1 MRLWPNMKKILAL
14 ALAVGVS
21 GCATAHNGYYN
32 GHWNPHYSRNHTH
45 VSDKTVAALVGAI
58 AVGALI
64 ESSARQR
71 EHERELLRQKPNVVQ
86 IGGVWYREEYKAYS
100 PCPTER
106 KRTCV
111 VLTRTPI

>member
-1 MRLWPNMKKILAL
+1 MKKILAL

-32 GHWNPHYSRNHTH
+32 GGWNPHYSRNYNN

-64 ESSARQR
+64 ENSARQR
-71 EHERELLRQKPNVVQ
+71 EHERELLRSKPNVVQ
-86 IGGVWYREEYKAYS
+86 INGVWYKEEYKTYS

-106 KRTCV
+106 KRICV
-111 VLTRTPI
+111 VLTRTEM